1 MELKFDTSKIYAIAL
16 EGGGAKGAYEVG
28 VWKALEE
35 AGVRY
40 NAVAGTSV
48 GALNGAMMTMHEL
61 EKAICLWKNIT
72 FSRVFDADDER
83 MRRLYHGELQG
94 LELRDFLKDCI
105 TMVKEGG
112 LDIEPL
118 RNLLEEQVD
127 EEKIRSSDVKF
138 FLVTYSLT
146 DKKELD
152 IEAGTL
158 EKGKLRDMLLASAYV
173 PLFRRKKLDGKD
185 YVDGSVQNIVPI
197 NCLLERGY
205 RDIIVIRIYGVG
217 IEKRTKIPKDANV
230 ITVAPKEKLG
240 GVLQFDAEQTQKD
253 MKLGYF
259 DGQRMLYGLAGERY
273 YIDAQ
278 WDEMRA
284 YVMLRTLVERF
295 LTKKMPS
302 IREINE
308 KLLPKLAKRLK
319 QKEGQ
324 YHDLLICFLEQAAE
338 ESGLD
343 PFRIRTEE
351 ALLNEILAQPK
362 HRKEI
367 WKWL

>member
-1 MELKFDTSKIYAIAL
+1 M
-16 EGGGAKGAYEVG
+16 
-28 VWKALEE
+28 
-35 AGVRY
+35 
-40 NAVAGTSV
+40 
-48 GALNGAMMTMHEL
+48 
-61 EKAICLWKNIT
+61 
-72 FSRVFDADDER
+72 
-83 MRRLYHGELQG
+83 
-94 LELRDFLKDCI
+94 
-105 TMVKEGG
+105 
-112 LDIEPL
+112 
-118 RNLLEEQVD
+118 
-127 EEKIRSSDVKF
+127 
-138 FLVTYSLT
+138 
-146 DKKELD
+146 
-152 IEAGTL
+152 
-158 EKGKLRDMLLASAYV
+158 
-173 PLFRRKKLDGKD
+173 
-185 YVDGSVQNIVPI
+185 
-197 NCLLERGY
+197 
-205 RDIIVIRIYGVG
+205 
-217 IEKRTKIPKDANV
+217 

-273 YIDAQ
+273 YIDAR

-284 YVMLRTLVERF
+284 YVTLRTLVERF

-324 YHDLLICFLEQAAE
+324 YHDLLVCFLEQAAE

-351 ALLNEILAQPK
+351 ELLNEILAQPK